1 MNVLLFF
8 STFFSLLLL
17 SQSVQG
23 VDDESI
29 KESIWA
35 FGETNCHLSAKT
47 INSDLGGIMMDC
59 VPNNGLATEFTTHLS
74 TEFAEKEDVPTYF
87 KSFEGSFAS
96 EAACMVSFNLFLEW

>member
-1 MNVLLFF
+1 
-8 STFFSLLLL
+8 
-17 SQSVQG
+17 
-23 VDDESI
+23 
-29 KESIWA
+29 
-35 FGETNCHLSAKT
+35 
-47 INSDLGGIMMDC
+47 MDC